1 MTKHVSSLAA
11 AVGLLLLVHASG
23 ADAAELKVYSTIG
36 VQAAL
41 EELAPKFEQASGHK
55 LTFTWGTAAM
65 MVKRVQAGESAD
77 VLVLTRQAMDGL
89 TKDGKIVPN
98 STTTIASSGI
108 GVAVRKGAPKPD
120 ISTPEAFKQ
129 ALLAAKA
136 ISYSNPAAGG
146 ASGVYFGKLL
156 ERMGIADQMKPKT
169 KFPPAGG
176 NAAHLLTTGEV
187 DLAVQQKPELMSAP
201 GVEVIGVL
209 PGDLNHT
216 TVYAA
221 GIGTGAKDAAAA
233 GAFTKFLRTPQAAA
247 AFRARGLDPP

>member
-1 MTKHVSSLAA
+1 MIKHVSGVAA
-11 AVGLLLLVHASG
+11 AVGLLLAHASG
-23 ADAAELKVYSTIG
+23 AGAAELRVYSTTG

-55 LTFTWGTAAM
+55 LAFTWGTAAM

-77 VLVLTRQAMDGL
+77 VLVLTRQAVDSL
-89 TKDGKIVPN
+89 AKDGKTVPG
-98 STTTIASSGI
+98 STATIASSGI
-108 GVAVRKGAPKPD
+108 GIAVRKGAPKPD
-120 ISTPEAFKQ
+120 VSTPEAFKR

-156 ERMGIADQMKPKT
+156 ERMGIADQMKPKA

-176 NAAHLLTTGEV
+176 NAAHLLTAGEV
-187 DLAVQQKPELMSAP
+187 DLAIQQKPELMSAA
-201 GVEVIGVL
+201 GVEVIGVA

-221 GIGTGAKDAAAA
+221 GLGTGAKDKAAAE
-233 GAFTKFLRTPQAAA
+233 AFTKFLRTPQAAA